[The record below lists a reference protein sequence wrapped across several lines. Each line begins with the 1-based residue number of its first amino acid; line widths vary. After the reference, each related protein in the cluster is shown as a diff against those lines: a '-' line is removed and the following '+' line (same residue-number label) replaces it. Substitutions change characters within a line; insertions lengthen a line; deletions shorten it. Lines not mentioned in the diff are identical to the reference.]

1 MSKDI
6 SNNITIDLS
15 GYVLNTKF
23 DLSFN
28 DISSNKQNYFTCI
41 SPLIKNDISN
51 NITIDLSGYVLNTKF
66 DLSFNDISNNKQIIL
81 HV

>member
-15 GYVLNTKF
+15 GHVLNTNF

-28 DISSNKQNYFTCI
+28 NLQNIKQDKIIFTT
-41 SPLIKNDISN
+41 PLSKDISN
-51 NITIDLSGYVLNTKF
+51 NRTIDYQVMY
-66 DLSFNDISNNKQIIL
+66 
-81 HV
+81 